1 MKVASLM
8 YHQHPTVALVDPEQA
23 LFWPIASV
31 DSRVPDEA
39 ACDMVKFIEW
49 SCGRAIAP
57 PISIGIGISEAF
69 LCAPIAKTPHNI
81 LCVGKNYDAHAREFS
96 RSGFDGS
103 GAPVPEKPIIFT
115 KPFSSINGP
124 MSEVLVPVELSQSL
138 DYEAELAVVIGK
150 KGRFLRAEEAADHVW
165 GYTVVNDITAR
176 DLQSAHKQWYLGKG
190 IDGFCPMG
198 PWIVTSDEFDFVNA
212 LVISRVNGEQRQSA
226 SVRDLIF
233 DIPSLIATISRSMT
247 LLPGDVIATGTP
259 AGVGIGFTPPKF
271 LRDGDE
277 VECEVTGI
285 GAIRNRVRFVSGW
298 RASDQTHKITTSKGS

>member
-8 YHQHPTVALVDPEQA
+8 YQQQPTVSLVDSGQER
-23 LFWPIASV
+23 FWPVVSV
-31 DSRVPDEA
+31 VSGVPDEA
-39 ACDMVKFIEW
+39 AADMLKFIEW
-49 SCGRAIAP
+49 SCGRAFAP
-57 PISIGIGISEAF
+57 PVSVGIGISEAS
-69 LCAPIAKTPHNI
+69 LCAPIAKPPHNI

-96 RSGFDGS
+96 SSGFDGS
-103 GAPVPEKPIIFT
+103 GAPIPEKPIIFT

-124 MSEVLVPVELSQSL
+124 RSEVLVPVELGQSL

-150 KGRFLRAEEAADHVW
+150 KGRFIREEDAADHVW

-176 DLQSAHKQWYLGKG
+176 DLQSAHKQWFLGKG

-198 PWIVTSDEFDFVNA
+198 PWIVTSDEFDLSNA
-212 LVISRVNGEQRQSA
+212 HVISRVNGEQRQSA

-233 DIPSLIATISRSMT
+233 DVPTLIATISRSMT

-298 RASDQTHKITTSKGS
+298 EARDKTEDIAIKRI